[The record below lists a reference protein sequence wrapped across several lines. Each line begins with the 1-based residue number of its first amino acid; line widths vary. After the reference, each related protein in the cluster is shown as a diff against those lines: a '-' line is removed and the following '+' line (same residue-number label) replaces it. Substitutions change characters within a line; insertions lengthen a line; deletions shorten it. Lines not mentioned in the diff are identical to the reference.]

1 MKDLFIELINLMRRA
16 SKMKRLNGEEKKNFV
31 LTELRR
37 IIPFDNVVEELLID
51 VVDLLIQVEN
61 GNIVINKKMKKSYM
75 SMIKGGCYSDDADAI
90 NEMF

>member
-16 SKMKRLNGEEKKNFV
+16 SKMKRLSGRQKKDFV

-37 IIPFDNVVEELLID
+37 IIPYDNVVEELLID
-51 VVDLLIQVEN
+51 IVDLLIQVEN
-61 GNIVINKKMKKSYM
+61 GKIVINKKMKKSCM
-75 SMIKGGCYSDDADAI
+75 SMFKGCCSNNDADAI

>member
-16 SKMKRLNGEEKKNFV
+16 SKMKKLSGIQKKHFV

-37 IIPFDNVVEELLID
+37 IIPYDNSVEELLID
-51 VVDLLIQVEN
+51 IVDLLIQVEN
-61 GNIVINKKMKKSYM
+61 GNIVINKKVKKSCM
-75 SMIKGGCYSDDADAI
+75 SMFRGCCYSDDIDAI